1 MSSIGKPQSL
11 FILTG
16 ASRGLGAA
24 LAQALMKPGH
34 RLICVARGDNAELR
48 AQAAAAGVTL
58 DWYQVDL
65 SDAHAAEAW
74 MTKTL
79 AALPAFANVTLVLNA
94 GAVEPIGTIDTLR
107 ADTLLPHLQL
117 NLAGPMALTAALLR
131 GTAGWGAQRRV
142 LAISSGAASRPITGW
157 AAYCTGKAGLDMFVR
172 AINADGDASVRAV
185 ALAPGVIDTDMQRTI
200 RGADFAGVQRFR
212 DLHAHGELISPQD
225 AAARIAAYLVRPD
238 FGATEIDDLRNTA

>member
-1 MSSIGKPQSL
+1 MADTSL

-24 LAQALMKPGH
+24 LAQALMQPGN

-48 AQAAAAGVTL
+48 AQAATAGAAL
-58 DWYQVDL
+58 DWHQVDL

-79 AALPAFANVTLVLNA
+79 SALPAHTNMTLVLNA

-131 GTAGWGAQRRV
+131 GTAGWNAQRRV
-142 LAISSGAASRPITGW
+142 LAISSGAARRPIAGW

-212 DLHAHGELISPQD
+212 DLHAHGELVSPQD

-238 FGATEIDDLRNTA
+238 FGATELDDLRNIA

>member
-1 MSSIGKPQSL
+1 MASIGNPESL

-24 LAQALMKPGH
+24 LAQALMQPGN

-58 DWYQVDL
+58 DWHQVDL
-65 SDAHAAEAW
+65 SDARAAEAW

-79 AALPAFANVTLVLNA
+79 AALPAHANVTLVLNA

-117 NLAGPMALTAALLR
+117 NLAGPMALTATLLR

-142 LAISSGAASRPITGW
+142 LAISSGAARRPIGGW

-212 DLHAHGELISPQD
+212 DLHAHGELVSPQD

-238 FGATEIDDLRNTA
+238 FGATEIDDLRNHA

>member
-1 MSSIGKPQSL
+1 MSDTSL

-24 LAQALMKPGH
+24 LAQALMQPGH

-48 AQAAAAGVTL
+48 AQAAAAGVPL
-58 DWYQVDL
+58 DWHQIDL

-131 GTAGWGAQRRV
+131 GTAAWNAQRRV
-142 LAISSGAASRPITGW
+142 LAISSGAARRPIAGW

-212 DLHAHGELISPQD
+212 DLHAHGELVSPQD

-238 FGATEIDDLRNTA
+238 FGATELDDLRNIA

>member
-1 MSSIGKPQSL
+1 MSDTSL

-24 LAQALMKPGH
+24 LAQALMQPGH

-48 AQAAAAGVTL
+48 AQAAAAGVAL
-58 DWYQVDL
+58 DWHQVDL

-94 GAVEPIGTIDTLR
+94 GAVEPIGAIDTLR

-117 NLAGPMALTAALLR
+117 NLAGPMTLTAALLR
-131 GTAGWGAQRRV
+131 GTSGWNAQRRV
-142 LAISSGAASRPITGW
+142 LAISSGAARRPIAGW

-212 DLHAHGELISPQD
+212 DLHAHGELVSPQD

-238 FGATEIDDLRNTA
+238 FGATELDDLRNIA

>member
-1 MSSIGKPQSL
+1 MSDTSL

-24 LAQALMKPGH
+24 LAQALMQPGH

-48 AQAAAAGVTL
+48 AQAAAAGVAL
-58 DWYQVDL
+58 DWHQVDL

-131 GTAGWGAQRRV
+131 GTAAWNAQRRV
-142 LAISSGAASRPITGW
+142 LAISSGAARRPIAGW

-212 DLHAHGELISPQD
+212 DLHAHGELVSPQD

-238 FGATEIDDLRNTA
+238 FGATELDDLRNIA

>member
-1 MSSIGKPQSL
+1 
-11 FILTG
+11 
-16 ASRGLGAA
+16 
-24 LAQALMKPGH
+24 
-34 RLICVARGDNAELR
+34 
-48 AQAAAAGVTL
+48 
-58 DWYQVDL
+58 
-65 SDAHAAEAW
+65 

-131 GTAGWGAQRRV
+131 GTSGWNAQRRV
-142 LAISSGAASRPITGW
+142 LAISSGAARRPIAGW

-212 DLHAHGELISPQD
+212 DLHAHGEFVSPQV
-225 AAARIAAYLVRPD
+225 AATRIAAYLVRPD
-238 FGATEIDDLRNTA
+238 FGATELDDLRNIA

>member
-1 MSSIGKPQSL
+1 MSDTSL

-24 LAQALMKPGH
+24 LAQALMQPGH

-48 AQAAAAGVTL
+48 AQATAAGVML
-58 DWYQVDL
+58 DWHQVDL

-131 GTAGWGAQRRV
+131 GTAAWNAQRRV
-142 LAISSGAASRPITGW
+142 LAISSGAARRPIAGW

-212 DLHAHGELISPQD
+212 DLHAHGELVSPQD

-238 FGATEIDDLRNTA
+238 FGATELDDLRNIA

>member
-1 MSSIGKPQSL
+1 MADTSL

-34 RLICVARGDNAELR
+34 RLVCVARGDNAELR
-48 AQAAAAGVTL
+48 AHAAAAGVTL
-58 DWYQVDL
+58 DWHQADL

-79 AALPAFANVTLVLNA
+79 AALPPYANATLVHNA
-94 GAVEPIGTIDTLR
+94 GVVEPIGTIDTLR

-131 GTAGWGAQRRV
+131 GTAEWNAQRRV
-142 LAISSGAASRPITGW
+142 LAISSGAARRPIAGW

-212 DLHAHGELISPQD
+212 DLHTHGELVSPHD
-225 AAARIAAYLVRPD
+225 AAARIAAYLARPD
-238 FGATEIDDLRNTA
+238 FGATEIDDLRNYA

>member
-1 MSSIGKPQSL
+1 MADTSL
-11 FILTG
+11 FIVTG

-24 LAQALMKPGH
+24 LAQALMQPGN
-34 RLICVARGDNAELR
+34 RLVCAARGDNAELR
-48 AQAAAAGVTL
+48 AQASAADVAL
-58 DWYQVDL
+58 DWHQVDL

-79 AALPAFANVTLVLNA
+79 AALPAHENVTLVLNA

-131 GTAGWGAQRRV
+131 GTAGWNAQRRV
-142 LAISSGAASRPITGW
+142 LAISSGAARRPIAGW

-172 AINADGDASVRAV
+172 AVNADGDASVRAV

-200 RGADFAGVQRFR
+200 RGASFAGVQRFR
-212 DLHAHGELISPQD
+212 DLHAHGELVSPQD
-225 AAARIAAYLVRPD
+225 AAARIAAYLARPD
-238 FGATEIDDLRNTA
+238 FGATELDDLRHYA

>member
-1 MSSIGKPQSL
+1 MSDTSL

-24 LAQALMKPGH
+24 LAQALMQPGH

-58 DWYQVDL
+58 DWHQVDL

-131 GTAGWGAQRRV
+131 GTAAWNAQRRV
-142 LAISSGAASRPITGW
+142 LAISSGAARRPIAGW

-172 AINADGDASVRAV
+172 AINADGDTSVRAV

-212 DLHAHGELISPQD
+212 DLHTHGELVSPQD

-238 FGATEIDDLRNTA
+238 FGATELDDLRNIA

>member
-1 MSSIGKPQSL
+1 MSDTSL

-24 LAQALMKPGH
+24 LVQALMQPGN

-58 DWYQVDL
+58 DWHQVDL
-65 SDAHAAEAW
+65 SDAYAAEAW

-79 AALPAFANVTLVLNA
+79 AAFPTGSAFANVTLVLNA

-142 LAISSGAASRPITGW
+142 LAISSGAARRPIAGW

-172 AINADGDASVRAV
+172 ALNADGDASVRAV

-212 DLHAHGELISPQD
+212 DLHAQGELVSPQD
-225 AAARIAAYLVRPD
+225 AATRIAAYLVRPD
-238 FGATEIDDLRNTA
+238 FGATELDDLRNTA

>member
-142 LAISSGAASRPITGW
+142 LAISSGAARRPITGW

>member
-1 MSSIGKPQSL
+1 MSDTSL

-24 LAQALMKPGH
+24 LAQALMQPGR

-58 DWYQVDL
+58 DWHQVDL

-131 GTAGWGAQRRV
+131 GTSGWNAQRRV
-142 LAISSGAASRPITGW
+142 LAISSGAARRPIAGW

-212 DLHAHGELISPQD
+212 DLHAHGEFVSPQV
-225 AAARIAAYLVRPD
+225 AATRIAAYLVRPD
-238 FGATEIDDLRNTA
+238 FGATELDNLRNIA

>member
-1 MSSIGKPQSL
+1 MTDTSL

-24 LAQALMKPGH
+24 LAQALLKPGH
-34 RLICVARGDNAELR
+34 HLVCVSRGDNAELR

-58 DWYQVDL
+58 DWHQVDL
-65 SDAHAAEAW
+65 SDAHTAEAW

-79 AALPAFANVTLVLNA
+79 AALPSYANVTLVLNA

-142 LAISSGAASRPITGW
+142 LAISSGAARRPIPGW

-172 AINADGDASVRAV
+172 AINADCDASVRAV

-212 DLHAHGELISPQD
+212 DLHAHGELVSPQD
-225 AAARIAAYLVRPD
+225 AAARIAAYLARPD
-238 FGATEIDDLRNTA
+238 FGATEIDDLRNYA